1 MILTANHRGATTV
14 AELLA
19 AVVVSFMTMAAI
31 YHMITM
37 QNVAYNVQ
45 NHIADMEQTV
55 ESVKTM
61 MLRELEMAGYR
72 PVQASALDGIAL
84 DTTQLRIRAD
94 LNGDGDTG
102 DALEDITYRFDALQQ
117 AIVRSTG
124 GKQIVFPNIES
135 LTLSYLRTDG
145 STPVAASEI
154 RQVNII
160 IVGRTAKPDPT
171 YNANNGYRTLRV
183 QFAATPRNLAL

>member
-1 MILTANHRGATTV
+1 MMLTRDERGATSV

-19 AVVVSFMTMAAI
+19 AIVVSFMTMTAI

-37 QNVAYNVQ
+37 QHVAYNAQ

-72 PVQASALDGIAL
+72 PVQTSTVEGIAL
-84 DTTQLRIRAD
+84 DTSQLRIRAD
-94 LNGDGDTG
+94 VNGDGDTG
-102 DALEDITYRFDALQQ
+102 DALEDITYRFDAAQK

-124 GKQIVFPNIES
+124 GKQIIFPNIES
-135 LTLSYLRTDG
+135 MTLTYVRADG
-145 STPVAASEI
+145 TNALASSEI
-154 RQVNII
+154 RQVNIV
-160 IVGRTAKPDPT
+160 IVGRTAKPDST